1 MNFVI
6 VDVETT
12 GGSPKNSKIT
22 EIAMYK
28 YDGIQIIDEY
38 SSLVDPEIEIPAFI
52 VRLTGITNDHVKNAP
67 KFYEIAKTIIEFC
80 EDTIF
85 VAHNA
90 SFDYG
95 MFRSEFKTLG
105 YDFRKPHLCTVQAAR
120 QIIPGHDSYSLG
132 KLSRAIG
139 IEIKNRHRA
148 GGDAFATT
156 KLFDILHQKNK
167 KQLHSLIKEE
177 LNPKNIHPNLDMDT
191 IDELPAKAGVYL
203 FYNEFSQIIYIGKS
217 VSIKNRVLQ
226 HLRNKNSSKG
236 IRMGEEIARIE
247 YQLTGSELIALLLES
262 ELIKKHQPKF
272 NRKLRKSRF
281 PYGLFDLENKDGYIE
296 LAIESIE
303 KTEANPLLHFTSKK
317 EGLDYLMSLV
327 SQNNL
332 CQKLC
337 GLYDS
342 STSCFQYDLKECNGA
357 CIGKEVSKQYNKRI
371 QDFIDGL
378 LYDYSSFLIL
388 EKGRNRNEKS
398 AVLIENGRFK
408 GYGYIPYTVLKQDVT
423 SWLEYIKPYTED
435 RDNRSIINGFLR
447 KYEKYKRIELIN
459 KT

>member
-12 GGSPKNSKIT
+12 GGSPKSSKIT

-38 SSLVDPEIEIPAFI
+38 TSLVNPEIEIPEFI
-52 VRLTGITNDHVKNAP
+52 VRLTGITNDLVKNAP
-67 KFYEIAKTIIEFC
+67 KFYEIAKTVIEFC
-80 EDTIF
+80 EETTF
-85 VAHNA
+85 VAHNV

-132 KLSRAIG
+132 KLSRSIG

-156 KLFDILHQKNK
+156 KLFDLLYQKNK
-167 KQLHSLIKEE
+167 NKLHSFIKEE
-177 LNPKNIHPNLDMDT
+177 LNPKAIHPNLDMDT
-191 IDELPAKAGVYL
+191 IDELPNKIGIYL
-203 FYNEFSQIIYIGKS
+203 FYNEFNQIIYIGKS
-217 VSIKNRVLQ
+217 ISIKNRVLQ

-236 IRMGEEIARIE
+236 IRMGEEITRVE
-247 YQLTGSELIALLLES
+247 HRLTGSELIALLLES
-262 ELIKKHQPKF
+262 ELIKNHQPKF

-281 PYGLFDLENKDGYIE
+281 PYGLFDNENRDGYLE
-296 LAIESIE
+296 LTIQSIE
-303 KTEANPLLHFTSKK
+303 KMEANPLLHFTSKK
-317 EGLDYLMSLV
+317 DGVDYLMNLGV
-327 SQNNL
+327 KNKL

-342 STSCFQYDLKECNGA
+342 HSSCFQYELKECNGA
-357 CIGKEVSKQYNKRI
+357 CIGKESSKNYNERI
-371 QDFIDGL
+371 QKFIDGL
-378 LYDYSSFLIL
+378 MYDYSSFLVL

-398 AVLIENGRFK
+398 IILVENGIYK
-408 GYGYIPYTVLKQDVT
+408 GYGYVPYPIIKQDT
-423 SWLEYIKPYTED
+423 SRWLPYIESFKED

-447 KYEKYKRIELIN
+447 KNEKYKRIELDQE
-459 KT
+459 

>member
-148 GGDAFATT
+148 GGD
-156 KLFDILHQKNK
+156 
-167 KQLHSLIKEE
+167 E
-177 LNPKNIHPNLDMDT
+177 T
-191 IDELPAKAGVYL
+191 I
-203 FYNEFSQIIYIGKS
+203 
-217 VSIKNRVLQ
+217 
-226 HLRNKNSSKG
+226 
-236 IRMGEEIARIE
+236 
-247 YQLTGSELIALLLES
+247 
-262 ELIKKHQPKF
+262 
-272 NRKLRKSRF
+272 
-281 PYGLFDLENKDGYIE
+281 
-296 LAIESIE
+296 
-303 KTEANPLLHFTSKK
+303 
-317 EGLDYLMSLV
+317 
-327 SQNNL
+327 
-332 CQKLC
+332 
-337 GLYDS
+337 
-342 STSCFQYDLKECNGA
+342 
-357 CIGKEVSKQYNKRI
+357 
-371 QDFIDGL
+371 
-378 LYDYSSFLIL
+378 
-388 EKGRNRNEKS
+388 
-398 AVLIENGRFK
+398 
-408 GYGYIPYTVLKQDVT
+408 
-423 SWLEYIKPYTED
+423 
-435 RDNRSIINGFLR
+435 
-447 KYEKYKRIELIN
+447 
-459 KT
+459 